1 MADWALMRAGLS
13 GSRRRYTAAWDNA
26 VVAEKPIG
34 QRVDRLEQVV
44 QIIAEDQVSLQKLIA
59 ELARETRK
67 GFDRVAKQFEETDKK
82 MREADEKMRKADEK
96 MREMMRETDQRFRQT
111 DERIDKLVVAIGEF
125 IRQQNA
131 PRR

>member
-1 MADWALMRAGLS
+1 M
-13 GSRRRYTAAWDNA
+13 
-26 VVAEKPIG
+26 AEKPIG

-82 MREADEKMRKADEK
+82 MRETDKKI
-96 MREMMRETDQRFRQT
+96 REMMRETDQRFRQT

>member
-1 MADWALMRAGLS
+1 
-13 GSRRRYTAAWDNA
+13 
-26 VVAEKPIG
+26 VAEKPIG

-67 GFDRVAKQFEETDKK
+67 GFDRVAKQFAETDKK
-82 MREADEKMRKADEK
+82 MRERDKKI
-96 MREMMRETDQRFRQT
+96 
-111 DERIDKLVVAIGEF
+111 DERIDKLVIAMGEF
-125 IRQQNA
+125 IRQQNS